1 MPFDQSCFTLIALPQ
16 NINALGLLQLN
27 LLFIPRNFSPLENVE
42 TIYNAAGA
50 MPFINA
56 RPKFVVKVVNKSTEF
71 PGKDPMLAKPLE
83 LIGLQ
88 YSAKI
93 EGMYR
98 MLKDAKNGDG
108 KPKYFDIDEERSTGK
123 AGSMA
128 HVAPAAM
135 ERDTAI
141 RKYLPKSYRE
151 AFNFTSPRIKN
162 AVTDDSYHCAMRDQ
176 SPIIKQPIDNKVS
189 WGKVYAHLLRQPT
202 LAVAAGLLYKTSVQ
216 LDAAD
221 FEKGGWLYVDLKDGS
236 NYSTEMTASFDTIK
250 FPDKSPFIKRYA
262 AKIPALEAGSK
273 RMLFTAISFPVMNP
287 GDTPG
292 GTFDELFMEAG
303 RFNHGF
309 ATIVHAEQPRSQNL
323 LKEEHDG
330 LLPQKD
336 IGVRLGWEDE
346 QILLW
351 YLRQMANEAGK
362 TERTDAPLCVMGYNI
377 DVRLQG
383 NEDEDA
389 NPWESLNMV
398 KSKGEMSLPGN
409 NEEEII
415 NLGEFVGELPYQVYP
430 SKINTNTEA
439 NYWLPMYFANWSN
452 GSIVIPDDNASRIYK
467 NGADNKHAVN
477 NSNPYLPFDNK
488 TKLEYGKSY
497 EFRVRLSDISG
508 GGPAVTE
515 KSVELLSESH
525 KAKVIFKRYVSPDI
539 VRIFNEADI
548 LQANTDDHNFNGG
561 SLVLARPV
569 MGCPGVLHTGKYSD
583 PVQRLIA
590 ASQAIIDEQLSDP
603 ARATGGRAFG
613 IADPDVVS
621 IQIKVEV
628 ETLQMDNLASDDGK
642 QNFITLYTT
651 NRTFNAWNEDNADE
665 TITVAV
671 RFVDDPVLDLTNK
684 FSPFSIIANNSCILA
699 TANEIVLPSARN
711 IRITLRPQGLEQ
723 VNYWG
728 VDPKDP
734 SMNSSQGKAKIITIR
749 KESLSEENLFT
760 GLTDP
765 QVLQGI
771 FLQPDPVEIKPDPH
785 SKRNLNGTDSNKVPD
800 IVQRL
805 AQQLNVEAKD
815 KSLTAA
821 NGERIQ
827 FWCSS
832 RIRHNMAPDN
842 SSITFANKNELQHH
856 WLVCT
861 TLTINRDWTWDSL
874 DPLSFEIHRKFRFGA
889 DLEKIDE
896 KSYEKIGDVEVK
908 KTASFQAIQAGADGL
923 VHRNY
928 SKIIFIDVVDGT
940 PVNGAFPDIMEVK
953 YTINTRFR
961 PLHAPLVDAPFET
974 DTLLLPITVRPHQ
987 APKLIGAG
995 IALSPYIRNANYSS
1009 SEGRKRYL
1017 WLEFEKGPE
1026 DANDELF
1033 TRTLAYAPDQL
1044 LSNNN
1049 PSLWRI
1055 EKDTPFNLDPEFIRV
1070 VIPKMGIDH
1079 NGLKAMQQMTK
1090 SKDPDRHFY
1099 LLPLPPG
1106 LHLESPELFGFFTQ
1120 EFRFGH
1126 SERKPCT
1133 AQARFF
1139 DPLRIAGLQ
1148 FPAPTLTCLLNRN
1161 EKEVSISAPY
1171 AQALFNGQ
1179 DVTSNPPRTAMWAL
1193 LYAQVKQADGKDYRN
1208 ILLTEL
1214 ELTPD
1219 PILPEN
1225 DLFMRFIFKK
1235 IRQIENQKLIEY
1247 EDGLPVAPYDLVAFV
1262 KGVSEDYLIEKQKMI
1277 RQAHGQWSN
1286 KDINL
1291 VLDLYG
1297 LPTDTSLSVICV
1309 EVFGQI
1315 TNIKEQINKLEFVD
1329 TTEQVAG
1336 DLLRSGFH
1344 TRRIIKDNVLVNSE
1358 NNYVELASQMR
1369 NEYGVEI
1376 PAKGEALEAFNRIKP
1391 KPMIKPLSDNL
1402 GRYRILRASPLIE
1415 VPFVCCTEQTDNVLG
1430 LLSLRGSLVCD
1441 FAIPD
1446 KKIIDGWAFD
1456 KNNCTL
1462 QCTGDIDNDGID
1474 EIIITDAVGLVI
1486 LKYNQGTLRLLCRA
1500 LSKTSFGAWI
1510 YDDPANGSRDYGYK
1524 IGPFT
1529 GQQNELLLISK
1540 QGLVTLLFE
1549 RDSFTPTR
1557 ELKNGQIF
1565 ANWKVNTGDR
1575 FVGVARLFRENETN
1589 IVFENNIDMHL
1600 VSLRSPEQ
1608 TFTVRTGI
1616 RYGQWLFNRADNK
1629 IQCFGDFDGDGFD
1642 ELFISSPWGIG
1653 ILKWT
1658 NGIVTA
1664 IAMVINGTNVNS
1676 YVVDNKH
1683 VFGSVGNYLA
1693 KKSQE
1698 IVVHNNTQLLA
1709 VLVLDNGTFKSINLP
1724 NKNLV
1729 SGDLASEFV
1738 AKLDRDEKSD
1748 WIFKNA
1754 GALYVVNVNE
1764 NTGIEINNI
1773 IEMNADI
1780 NGWKIAVKDLFID
1793 AGNFMGREKERQM
1806 LIVSGK

>member
-1 MPFDQSCFTLIALPQ
+1 MSFDQSSFTLIPLPQ
-16 NINALGLLQLN
+16 NVNADGLLQLN
-27 LLFIPRNFSPLENVE
+27 ILFIPRNFSPLERVE

-56 RPKFVVKVVNKSTEF
+56 RPNFVVKVLNKSTEF
-71 PGKDPMLAKPLE
+71 PGKDPILAKPLE
-83 LIGLQ
+83 LISLQ

-93 EGMYR
+93 EHMYR
-98 MLKDAKNGDG
+98 TLKDARNGDG

-123 AGSMA
+123 AGSAA

-135 ERDTAI
+135 ERDIAI
-141 RKYLPKSYRE
+141 RKYLPKTYRE

-176 SPIIKQPIDNKVS
+176 SPIIKHPIDNRVS

-202 LAVAAGLLYKTSVQ
+202 LAMAAGLLYKTAIQ
-216 LDAAD
+216 LEGGD
-221 FEKGGWLYVDLKDGS
+221 FEKGGWLYADLKDGS
-236 NYSTEMTASFDTIK
+236 DYSTEMITSLDKINFLG
-250 FPDKSPFIKRYA
+250 KSPFIKRYA
-262 AKIPALEAGSK
+262 AKIPSLEPGSK
-273 RMLFTAISFPVMNP
+273 RMLFTAIGFPVMNP
-287 GDTPG
+287 GDTPD
-292 GTFDELFMEAG
+292 GTFDELFIEAA

-309 ATIVHAEQPRSQNL
+309 ATIVHAQQPRSQNL

-346 QILLW
+346 QILVW

-377 DVRLQG
+377 DVRLRG
-383 NEDEDA
+383 DENEDT

-398 KSKGEMSLPGN
+398 RSKGEMTMPGN
-409 NEEEII
+409 NGEEPI

-439 NYWLPMYFANWSN
+439 NYWLPIYFANWN
-452 GSIVIPDDNASRIYK
+452 HKSIVIPDDDALRIYK
-467 NGADNKHAVN
+467 NEVDNKHAVSN
-477 NSNPYLPFDNK
+477 ANPYLPFNNK
-488 TKLEYGKSY
+488 TKLAYGKSY

-515 KSVELLSESH
+515 KSFGLLSESH
-525 KAKVIFKRYVSPDI
+525 RARVIFKRYVSPDS
-539 VRIFNEADI
+539 VRIVNEAEI
-548 LQANTDDHNFNGG
+548 LQPNTDDHNFNGG
-561 SLVLARPV
+561 SLVLARPI
-569 MGCPGVLHTGKYSD
+569 MGYPGVLHTGKYTD
-583 PVQRLIA
+583 PVQRLIN
-590 ASQAIIDEQLSDP
+590 ASQAILDEQLSDP
-603 ARATGGRAFG
+603 TKATGGRAFG

-651 NRTFNAWNEDNADE
+651 NRTFNNWNEDNPDE
-665 TITVAV
+665 TINVPV
-671 RFVDDPVLDLTNK
+671 RFVDEPVLDLTNK
-684 FSPFSIIANNSCILA
+684 IAPFSAVADNASILA
-699 TANEIVLPSARN
+699 TANEIVLPTARN

-723 VNYWG
+723 DNYWG
-728 VDPKDP
+728 LDPKDP
-734 SMNSSQGKAKIITIR
+734 SMNPRLGKTKVITIR
-749 KESLSEENLFT
+749 RESFSEEKLFT
-760 GLTDP
+760 GLSDP

-771 FLQPDPVEIKPDPH
+771 FLQPDPVEINPDAK
-785 SKRNLNGTDSNKVPD
+785 SKRNLNGTDSNKMPD

-805 AQQLNVEAKD
+805 AHQLNIEAKD

-821 NGERIQ
+821 NGDRLQ

-832 RIRHNMAPDN
+832 RIRHNMAPDH

-874 DPLSFEIHRKFRFGA
+874 DPLSFEIRRKFRFGA
-889 DLEKIDE
+889 DAEKIEE

-928 SKIIFIDVVDGT
+928 TKIIFIDAVDGT
-940 PVNGAFPDIMEVK
+940 PVNGAFPDFMEVK
-953 YTINTRFR
+953 YQINTRFR
-961 PLHAPLVDAPFET
+961 PLHVPAGDRPFET
-974 DTLLLPITVRPHQ
+974 EVLLLPITVKPHQ

-1009 SEGRKRYL
+1009 SEARRRYL

-1049 PSLWRI
+1049 PSLWRL

-1070 VIPKMGIDH
+1070 VIPKINIDH

-1106 LHLESPELFGFFTQ
+1106 LHSESPQLFGFFTQ

-1133 AQARFF
+1133 AQGRFF

-1148 FPAPTLTCLLNRN
+1148 FPAPTLACLLNRN
-1161 EKEVSISAPY
+1161 EKEVSISTPY

-1179 DVTSNPPRTAMWAL
+1179 DVTSNPPRTAIWAL

-1214 ELTPD
+1214 ELVPNPLLSD
-1219 PILPEN
+1219 S
-1225 DLFMRFIFKK
+1225 DLFLRFIFEK
-1235 IRQIENQKLIEY
+1235 IRRIENQKLLDY
-1247 EDGLPVAPYDLVAFV
+1247 EEGLPVTPYDVVALVKEIGAEF
-1262 KGVSEDYLIEKQKMI
+1262 LIEKQKMV
-1277 RQAHGQWSN
+1277 RQANGQWNN
-1286 KDINL
+1286 KDINQ

-1297 LPTDTSLSVICV
+1297 LPTDTSLSVVCV

-1315 TNIKEQINKLEFVD
+1315 TNIKEQINKLEFVE
-1329 TTEQVAG
+1329 TNEQVPG
-1336 DLLRSGFH
+1336 GLLNSRFQ

-1358 NNYVELASQMR
+1358 NNYVELVNQMR
-1369 NEYGVEI
+1369 SAYGVEI
-1376 PAKGEALEAFNRIKP
+1376 PAKGDALEAFNRLKP
-1391 KPMIKPLSDNL
+1391 RPMVKPLSDSL
-1402 GRYRILRASPLIE
+1402 GHYRILRTSPLTE
-1415 VPFVCCTEQTDNVLG
+1415 VPFVCCTEESDNSLG

-1446 KKIIDGWAFD
+1446 KTIIDGWTFD
-1456 KNNCTL
+1456 KSNCTV

-1474 EIIITDAVGLVI
+1474 EIIITDAKGMAVV
-1486 LKYNQGTLRLLCRA
+1486 KYSKGGLRLIFRA
-1500 LSKTSFGAWI
+1500 LSKTPFGEWL
-1510 YDDPANGSRDYGYK
+1510 YDDPANGSGDYGYK
-1524 IGPFT
+1524 IAPFT
-1529 GQQNELLLISK
+1529 GEQNELLLISK
-1540 QGLVTLLFE
+1540 QGIVTLVFQQNT
-1549 RDSFTPTR
+1549 FTPTR
-1557 ELKNGQIF
+1557 LLKNGQVF
-1565 ANWKVNTGDR
+1565 CNWKVNTNDR
-1575 FVGVARLFRENETN
+1575 LVGVARLFSENETN

-1600 VSLRSPEQ
+1600 VSMRSPEQ
-1608 TFTVRTGI
+1608 TFTARTGV
-1616 RYGQWLFNRADNK
+1616 RYGQWLFSRVDNK
-1629 IQCFGDFDGDGFD
+1629 IQCFGDFNGDGVD
-1642 ELFISSPWGIG
+1642 EIFISSPWGIG
-1653 ILKWT
+1653 ILKWS
-1658 NGIVTA
+1658 NGILTA
-1664 IAMVINGTNVNS
+1664 IAMIVNGTNVNG

-1693 KKSQE
+1693 KKNQE
-1698 IVVHNNTQLLA
+1698 IVVHNNSQLLA
-1709 VLVLDNGTFKSINLP
+1709 VLILNNGTFNSLNLP
-1724 NKNLV
+1724 NKNFV
-1729 SGDLASEFV
+1729 TGDLAGEFV

-1748 WIFKNA
+1748 WVFKNA
-1754 GALYVVNVNE
+1754 GAVYVVNVDE
-1764 NTGIEINNI
+1764 TTGIEINNI
-1773 IEMNADI
+1773 IGMNADI
-1780 NGWKIAVKDLFID
+1780 NGWKIKVSDLFVG
-1793 AGNFMGREKERQM
+1793 AGNFIGREKERQM
-1806 LIVSGK
+1806 LIVAGK